1 MAHPECPEC
10 PEKPERIV
18 IVGAGHA
25 SAQLCESLRK
35 GGHDGPITLVGEE
48 RWLPYQRPPL
58 SKAYLMGDFERERLF
73 VRPRAFY
80 DEAGIDLRLGI
91 RAEAIDRAAR
101 TVRLSDGTTLPY
113 DALALLTG
121 ARVRPLDCPGASLR
135 GVHYVRGI
143 DDIDGLM
150 PAVSEAG
157 RAVVVGGGYIG
168 LEAAAVLRKRGL
180 SVTLLHRSP
189 RLLSRVASVETARF
203 FEHLHREEGVD
214 IRLGTTIRAI
224 EGAGRVERVEIERR
238 DADHVASD
246 THEELAA
253 DLVVAGIGVLPNQSL
268 AVDSG
273 LPTEDGIAV
282 DATCRT
288 NDPAIFAAGDVA
300 WHPHG
305 RWGEIRLES
314 VQNALDQAKTCAA
327 AMLGRAAPYDATPWF
342 WSDQYD
348 VKLQSVG
355 MPRGYDRAVWR
366 AGDKPRSGSCWLY
379 AEGRLACVEAMN
391 DPRAYM
397 TGKRWIE
404 AGVGPDPQA
413 IGDAATPLKA
423 LTATRSV
430 EHPTRVSSA
439 PDDRL

>member
-1 MAHPECPEC
+1 MAH
-10 PEKPERIV
+10 PERIV

-35 GGHDGPITLVGEE
+35 GGHEGSITLVGEE
-48 RWLPYQRPPL
+48 TWLPYQRPPL
-58 SKAYLMGDFERERLF
+58 SKAYLLGDFERDRLF
-73 VRPRAFY
+73 VKPRAFY
-80 DEAGIDLRLGI
+80 DDSRIDLRLGI
-91 RAEAIDRAAR
+91 RAESIDRPAR
-101 TVRLSDGTTLPY
+101 TLRLSDGTTLPY

-121 ARVRPLDCPGASLR
+121 ARVRPLDCPGTSLD

-143 DDIDGLM
+143 DDIDALM
-150 PAVSEAG
+150 PAMAG
-157 RAVVVGGGYIG
+157 GARAVVVGGGYIG

-189 RLLSRVASVETARF
+189 RLLSRVASAPTAQF
-203 FEHLHREEGVD
+203 IDALHRAEGVD
-214 IRLGTTIRAI
+214 IRLGTTLRAI
-224 EGAGRVERVEIERR
+224 EGAGRVERVEIERIA
-238 DADHVASD
+238 ADHVAAAA
-246 THEELAA
+246 HEELPA

-268 AVDSG
+268 AVEAG

-288 NDPAIFAAGDVA
+288 SDPAIYAAGDVA

-327 AMLGRAAPYDATPWF
+327 AMLGDAAPYAATPWF

-348 VKLQSVG
+348 VKLQSAG
-355 MPRGYDRAVWR
+355 LPRGYDRAVWR
-366 AGDKPRSGSCWLY
+366 DGDKPRSGSCWLY
-379 AEGRLACVEAMN
+379 TGGRLACVEAMN

-404 AGVGPDPQA
+404 AGTTPDSQA
-413 IGDAATPLKA
+413 VGDAAMPLKA
-423 LTATRSV
+423 VTAT
-430 EHPTRVSSA
+430 
-439 PDDRL
+439 

>member
-1 MAHPECPEC
+1 MAHPARPD
-10 PEKPERIV
+10 RIV

-35 GGHDGPITLVGEE
+35 GGHEGPVTLVGEE
-48 RWLPYQRPPL
+48 PWLPYQRPPL
-58 SKAYLMGDFERERLF
+58 SKAYLMGAFERERLF

-80 DEAGIDLRLGI
+80 DEAGIALRLGI
-91 RAEAIDRAAR
+91 RAASIDRAAR
-101 TVRLSDGTTLPY
+101 TLRLSDGSVLPY

-121 ARVRPLDCPGASLR
+121 ARVRPLDCPGAGLE

-150 PAVSEAG
+150 PAMAG
-157 RAVVVGGGYIG
+157 AKRAVVVGGGYIG

-180 SVTLLHRSP
+180 AVTLLHRSP
-189 RLLSRVASVETARF
+189 RLLSRVASIETAAF
-203 FEHLHREEGVD
+203 FENLHREEGVD
-214 IRLGTTIRAI
+214 IRLGTTIRAV

-238 DADHVASD
+238 DTDHVASD
-246 THEELAA
+246 AHEALPA

-268 AVDSG
+268 AVDAG
-273 LPTEDGIAV
+273 LPTEDGIVV

-288 NDPAIFAAGDVA
+288 ADPAIFAAGDVA

-327 AMLGRAAPYDATPWF
+327 AMLGRAAPYDAVPWF

-348 VKLQSVG
+348 VKLQSAG
-355 MPRGYDRAVWR
+355 LPQGYDRAVWR
-366 AGDKPRSGSCWLY
+366 AGEKPRSGSCWLY
-379 AEGRLACVEAMN
+379 VRGRLACVEAMN

-404 AGVGPDPQA
+404 AGLSPDARAVGDGAVALKSVP
-413 IGDAATPLKA
+413 AA
-423 LTATRSV
+423 
-430 EHPTRVSSA
+430 
-439 PDDRL
+439 

>member
-1 MAHPECPEC
+1 MAH
-10 PEKPERIV
+10 PERIV

-35 GGHDGPITLVGEE
+35 GGHGGTITLVGEE
-48 RWLPYQRPPL
+48 QWLPYQRPPL
-58 SKAYLMGDFERERLF
+58 SKAYLLGDFERERLF
-73 VRPRAFY
+73 VKPRAFY
-80 DEAGIDLRLGI
+80 EEARVDLRLGI
-91 RAEAIDRAAR
+91 RVEAIDRTAR
-101 TVRLSDGTTLPY
+101 TVRLSDGLDLPY

-121 ARVRPLDCPGASLR
+121 ARVRPLDCPGASLT

-143 DDIDGLM
+143 DDIDALM
-150 PAVSEAG
+150 PAVETAR

-180 SVTLLHRSP
+180 AVTLLHRSP
-189 RLLSRVASVETARF
+189 RLLSRVASAPTAQF
-203 FEHLHREEGVD
+203 IDDIHRAEGVD
-214 IRLGTTIRAI
+214 IRLDTTIRAI

-238 DADHVASD
+238 DADHVAAD
-246 THEELAA
+246 AHEELAA

-268 AVDSG
+268 AVGAG

-282 DATCRT
+282 DETCRT
-288 NDPAIFAAGDVA
+288 IDPAIFAAGDVA

-314 VQNALDQAKTCAA
+314 VQNALDQAKTCAG
-327 AMLGRAAPYDATPWF
+327 AMLGEAAPYAATPWF
-342 WSDQYD
+342 WSEQYD
-348 VKLQSVG
+348 VKLQSAG
-355 MPRGYDRAVWR
+355 LPQGYDRAVWR

-379 AEGRLACVEAMN
+379 AGGRLACVEAMN

-404 AGVGPDPQA
+404 ADVSPDPDA
-413 IGDAATPLKA
+413 IGDPETPLKGIA
-423 LTATRSV
+423 A
-430 EHPTRVSSA
+430 A
-439 PDDRL
+439 

>member
-1 MAHPECPEC
+1 MAH
-10 PEKPERIV
+10 PERIV

-35 GGHDGPITLVGEE
+35 GGHTGSITLVGEE
-48 RWLPYQRPPL
+48 TWLPYQRPPL
-58 SKAYLMGDFERERLF
+58 SKAYLLGDFERERLF
-73 VRPRAFY
+73 VKPQAFY
-80 DEAGIDLRLGI
+80 DDAKIDLRLGI
-91 RAEAIDRAAR
+91 RVEAIDRAAQ
-101 TVRLSDGTTLPY
+101 TVRLSDGSDLAY

-121 ARVRPLDCPGASLR
+121 ARVRPLDCPGASLD

-150 PAVSEAG
+150 PAVEGAK

-180 SVTLLHRSP
+180 AVTLLHRSP

-203 FEHLHREEGVD
+203 IEHLHREEGVD

-224 EGAGRVERVEIERR
+224 EGAGRVERVEIERVN
-238 DADHVASD
+238 ADHVAAD
-246 THEELAA
+246 AHEELPA
-253 DLVVAGIGVLPNQSL
+253 DLVVVGIGVLPNQSL
-268 AVDSG
+268 AVAAG
-273 LPTEDGIAV
+273 LTTEDGIAV
-282 DATCRT
+282 DETCRSD
-288 NDPAIFAAGDVA
+288 DPAIFAAGDVA

-305 RWGEIRLES
+305 RWGSIRLES

-327 AMLGRAAPYDATPWF
+327 AMLGDPAPYDATPWF

-348 VKLQSVG
+348 VKLQSAG
-355 MPRGYDRAVWR
+355 LPQGYDRAVWR
-366 AGDKPRSGSCWLY
+366 AGEKPRSGSCWLF

-404 AGVGPDPQA
+404 AGLSPDAEA
-413 IGDAATPLKA
+413 IADADVPLKSIS
-423 LTATRSV
+423 AT
-430 EHPTRVSSA
+430 
-439 PDDRL
+439 

>member
-1 MAHPECPEC
+1 MAAPTETPQ
-10 PEKPERIV
+10 RIV

-35 GGHDGPITLVGEE
+35 GGHEGPIALVGEE
-48 RWLPYQRPPL
+48 TWLPYQRPPL
-58 SKAYLMGDFERERLF
+58 SKAYLLGDFERERLF
-73 VRPRAFY
+73 VKPRSFY
-80 DEAGIDLRLGI
+80 DEAGVDLRLGV
-91 RAEAIDRAAR
+91 RALAVDRAAKR
-101 TVRLSDGTTLPY
+101 VLLSDGESLPY

-121 ARVRPLDCPGASLR
+121 ARVRPLDCPGASLE

-143 DDIDGLM
+143 DDIDALM
-150 PAVSEAG
+150 PAVDAAR

-180 SVTLLHRSP
+180 AVTLLHRSP

-203 FEHLHREEGVD
+203 FEALHREKGVD
-214 IRLGTTIRAI
+214 IRLGTTIRSI

-246 THEELAA
+246 AYEALSA

-268 AVDSG
+268 AVEAG

-282 DATCRT
+282 DEACRT
-288 NDPAIFAAGDVA
+288 ADPAIFAAGDVA

-305 RWGEIRLES
+305 RWGDVRLES
-314 VQNALDQAKTCAA
+314 VQNALDQAKACAA
-327 AMLGRAAPYDATPWF
+327 AMLGDPVPYDATPWF

-348 VKLQSVG
+348 VKLQSAG
-355 MPRGYDRAVWR
+355 LPQGYDRAVWR
-366 AGDKPRSGSCWLY
+366 AGEKPRSGSCWLY
-379 AEGRLACVEAMN
+379 ADGRLACVEAMN

-404 AGVGPDPQA
+404 AGVSPDA
-413 IGDAATPLKA
+413 AAVADAATPLKGIA
-423 LTATRSV
+423 A
-430 EHPTRVSSA
+430 A
-439 PDDRL
+439 

>member
-1 MAHPECPEC
+1 MAQ
-10 PEKPERIV
+10 PERIV
-18 IVGAGHA
+18 IIGAGHA

-35 GGHDGPITLVGEE
+35 GGHTGPITLVGEE
-48 RWLPYQRPPL
+48 SWLPYQRPPL
-58 SKAYLMGDFERERLF
+58 SKAYLLGDFERERLF
-73 VRPRAFY
+73 VKPRAFY
-80 DEAGIDLRLGI
+80 DEAQVDLRLGT
-91 RAEAIDRAAR
+91 RATAIDRGAR
-101 TVRLSDGTTLPY
+101 VVHLSDGTALPY

-121 ARVRPLDCPGASLR
+121 ARVRPLDCPGASLS

-143 DDIDGLM
+143 DDIDALM
-150 PAVSEAG
+150 PDVEGAQ

-180 SVTLLHRSP
+180 GVTLLHRSP
-189 RLLSRVASVETARF
+189 RLLSRVASIETAQF
-203 FEHLHREEGVD
+203 FEDLHREEGVD

-238 DADHVASD
+238 DADHVAHND
-246 THEELAA
+246 HRELAA

-268 AVDSG
+268 AVEAG

-288 NDPAIFAAGDVA
+288 ADPAIFAAGDVA

-327 AMLGRAAPYDATPWF
+327 AMLGEAAPYDATPWF

-348 VKLQSVG
+348 VKLQSAG
-355 MPRGYDRAVWR
+355 LPQGYDRAVWR

-404 AGVGPDPQA
+404 AE
-413 IGDAATPLKA
+413 ATPDAIAVADPAMPLKGMA
-423 LTATRSV
+423 MM
-430 EHPTRVSSA
+430 
-439 PDDRL
+439 